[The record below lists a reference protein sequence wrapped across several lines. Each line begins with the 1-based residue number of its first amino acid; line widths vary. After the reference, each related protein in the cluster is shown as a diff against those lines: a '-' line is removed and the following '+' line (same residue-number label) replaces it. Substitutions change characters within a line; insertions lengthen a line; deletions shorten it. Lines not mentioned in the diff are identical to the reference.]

1 MTTEGT
7 SPPTAAARP
16 GRYLTFRL
24 GRESYGLPV
33 LGVREII
40 RLCPI
45 TPVPRMPAQLKG
57 VINLRGKVI
66 PILDL
71 RAKFQLSSET
81 YGERACIVIVQ
92 VGAPPAA
99 VTLMGAIVDAVEE
112 VVQLGEAELEPT
124 PDFGGSPDTDYILGM
139 ATTRGGVK
147 TLLDLDKVFLKEGL
161 LTLVSSSTPN
171 SQNQTHTV

>member
-1 MTTEGT
+1 MTPNSS
-7 SPPTAAARP
+7 SPPKSAAKP
-16 GRYLTFRL
+16 GRYLTFKL

-45 TPVPRMPAQLKG
+45 TPVPRMPDYIKG

-71 RAKFQLSSET
+71 RAKFQLSSESC
-81 YGERACIVIVQ
+81 GERACIIVVQ
-92 VGAPPAA
+92 LGAPPAA

-112 VVQLGEAELEPT
+112 VVNL
-124 PDFGGSPDTDYILGM
+124 
-139 ATTRGGVK
+139 
-147 TLLDLDKVFLKEGL
+147 
-161 LTLVSSSTPN
+161 
-171 SQNQTHTV
+171 

>member
-1 MTTEGT
+1 MTPDTT
-7 SPPTAAARP
+7 SDKKTTAKP

-24 GRESYGLPV
+24 GQESYGLPV

-45 TPVPRMPAQLKG
+45 TPVPKMPLYIKG

-71 RAKFQLSSET
+71 RAKFQLSSDS
-81 YGERACIVIVQ
+81 YGERACIIVVQ
-92 VGAPPAA
+92 VGSPPAT
-99 VTLMGAIVDAVEE
+99 VMLMGAIVDAVEE

-124 PDFGGSPDTDYILGM
+124 PDFGGSPNTDYILGM
-139 ATTRGGVK
+139 ATIHGGVK

-161 LTLVSSSTPN
+161 LTVAPSQ
-171 SQNQTHTV
+171 SQNSKNQTV

>member
-1 MTTEGT
+1 MTTD
-7 SPPTAAARP
+7 SAPPATAAAKP

-40 RLCPI
+40 RPCPI
-45 TPVPRMPAQLKG
+45 TPVPRMPDYIKG
-57 VINLRGKVI
+57 VVNLRGKVI

-71 RAKFQLSSET
+71 RAKFQLST
-81 YGERACIVIVQ
+81 RNYGERACIIVVQ
-92 VGAPPAA
+92 VGNPPAA
-99 VTLMGAIVDAVEE
+99 PMLMGAIVDAVEE
-112 VVQLGEAELEPT
+112 VVQLTEAELEPT
-124 PDFGGSPDTDYILGM
+124 PDFGGLPDTDYILGM
-139 ATTRGGVK
+139 ATVHGGVK

-171 SQNQTHTV
+171 SRNQTQTV